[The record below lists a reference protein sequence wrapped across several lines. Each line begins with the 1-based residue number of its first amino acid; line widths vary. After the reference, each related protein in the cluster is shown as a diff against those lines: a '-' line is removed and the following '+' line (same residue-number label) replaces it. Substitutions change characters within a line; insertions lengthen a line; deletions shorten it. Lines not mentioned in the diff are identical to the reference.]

1 MYLFKLK
8 IYLNRGCISTR
19 LILKTLKI
27 LKLSNYYFVTLNILV
42 RTYISSFLQK
52 SLIYCRLSYTV
63 NYTLDTENEPVRLTT
78 RCGVLEKMLACFCCC
93 LRLVLLLL
101 YVFISPYVS
110 SVFLLLFISLLLSLL
125 PHLLPPFP

>member
-8 IYLNRGCISTR
+8 IYLNRACISTR

-27 LKLSNYYFVTLNILV
+27 LKTIKLLFRNFKYFGTNLYFDIFAKIFN
-42 RTYISSFLQK
+42 F
-52 SLIYCRLSYTV
+52 CRLSYTV